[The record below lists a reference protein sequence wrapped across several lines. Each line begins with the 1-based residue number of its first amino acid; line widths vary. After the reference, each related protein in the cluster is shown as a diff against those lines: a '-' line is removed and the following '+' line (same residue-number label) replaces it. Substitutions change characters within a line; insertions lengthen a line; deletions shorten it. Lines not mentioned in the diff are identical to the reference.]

1 MIVTLKVWMMKVT
14 MTKVWIMMVRT
25 KVRMTVKIKKV
36 MLRVRM

>member
-14 MTKVWIMMVRT
+14 MTKVWITKVRT